1 MQNWRLRLLGIDS
14 IPGWL
19 SELEIEQFFT
29 LAAPEIATVRSRRG
43 ETLQLGLALHIG
55 FLRMAGCALNGTNAL
70 PNGQNGI
77 SINGGTMAAA
87 DAVTYTGVRFPATHV
102 GPVKTTAAI
111 SGATGAAA
119 GYTVV
124 ADCNLFFIDT
134 PGIAVGAST
143 VYGLLITGV
152 DLLVHTSGVVAAADG
167 NIVVVELPG

>member
-1 MQNWRLRLLGIDS
+1 MINFPKSSKGLPLPDLGDVQSAFSLAQNTFAALSNHNQSGANISAAANAPYTAVNSAAITRKSSGIFAV
-14 IPGWL
+14 W
-19 SELEIEQFFT
+19 
-29 LAAPEIATVRSRRG
+29 ATV
-43 ETLQLGLALHIG
+43 T
-55 FLRMAGCALNGTNAL
+55 
-70 PNGQNGI
+70 I
-77 SINGGTMAAA
+77 SINGGNMAAA

-111 SGATGAAA
+111 SGATGAAV

-152 DLLVHTSGVVAAADG
+152 DLLVHTSGVIAASDG